1 MMILSDEILVTGWDL
16 LKSFSL
22 KECIYH
28 LKSFSNLL
36 RVVFDMINIKIK
48 IQENIKTWFIPCVR
62 FGPKCKSE
70 NDLFSVDSVTS
81 TVLILLVSSRRW
93 ALEVIFSNYFQIFC
107 SSQNSQ
113 AANFDDF
120 QNFSTLRFHNFF
132 WNRSDWVHVAVLSMF
147 SRKKRPTFC
156 FKKASKWICK
166 NLWKTKNL
174 SN

>member
-1 MMILSDEILVTGWDL
+1 MLSKMMILSDEILVTGWDL

-28 LKSFSNLL
+28 LKFFFNLL

-48 IQENIKTWFIPCVR
+48 IQENIKTWFTPCVR

-93 ALEVIFSNYFQIFC
+93 ALDVIFTNYFQFFC
-107 SSQNSQ
+107 SSQNWQ
-113 AANFDDF
+113 EQTFLIF
-120 QNFSTLRFHNFF
+120 KVFSTLSFLK
-132 WNRSDWVHVAVLSMF
+132 SKKLS
-147 SRKKRPTFC
+147 TC
-156 FKKASKWICK
+156 ASVI
-166 NLWKTKNL
+166 NV
-174 SN
+174 

>member
-1 MMILSDEILVTGWDL
+1 MSLSIQWYLFEICMYVETSNKKSGMIKCYQKWWSWVMKFWWDL

-28 LKSFSNLL
+28 LKFFFNLL

-48 IQENIKTWFIPCVR
+48 IQENIKTWFTPCVR

-93 ALEVIFSNYFQIFC
+93 ALDVIFTNYFQFFC

-113 AANFDDF
+113 E
-120 QNFSTLRFHNFF
+120 QTF
-132 WNRSDWVHVAVLSMF
+132 WFLKSFPL
-147 SRKKRPTFC
+147 
-156 FKKASKWICK
+156 
-166 NLWKTKNL
+166 
-174 SN
+174 